1 MYSLKSVKDLES
13 NIIYMTIVKLFL
25 LKSNCEEMHIY
36 NNDNY
41 INFNENS
48 RNVYYNT
55 MKLATYKFYLKN
67 KIVEKIFVKYIVIN
81 NFGEILYFQ
90 EYIQPNI
97 YFYLLRLT

>member
-1 MYSLKSVKDLES
+1 
-13 NIIYMTIVKLFL
+13 MTIVKLYL
-25 LKSNCEEMHIY
+25 LKSKYEQMHIY

-41 INFNENS
+41 ITFNENS
-48 RNVYYNT
+48 RNVYYNI
-55 MKLATYKFYLKN
+55 MKLATYKFYLKH
-67 KIVEKIFVKYIVIN
+67 KIVENIVIN